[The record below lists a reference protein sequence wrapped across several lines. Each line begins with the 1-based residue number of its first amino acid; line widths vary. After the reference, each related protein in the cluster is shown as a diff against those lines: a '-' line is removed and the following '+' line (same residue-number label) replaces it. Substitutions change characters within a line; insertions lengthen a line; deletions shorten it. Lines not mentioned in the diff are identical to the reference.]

1 MLRTIILLMLLS
13 GCAAKQT
20 APQPYSPEKTKR
32 CYNLFEDIL
41 SIQSQRS
48 QISEDLLREI
58 QDSPEEAAGLRSEWV
73 IKEESLR
80 TEVTALYDAGYKE
93 GCF

>member
-1 MLRTIILLMLLS
+1 MLRTIILSILLS

-20 APQPYSPEKTKR
+20 TLHWHSPEQTRR
-32 CYNLFEDIL
+32 CYTLFEDIL

-48 QISEDLLREI
+48 QISEDLLREVR
-58 QDSPEEAAGLRSEWV
+58 DSPEEAEHLRSEWV
-73 IKEESLR
+73 AKEESLR
-80 TEVTALYDAGYKE
+80 AEVTALYDAGYKE